1 MSTRFFWAW
10 NQYDLLPDKSMTR
23 ERAAR
28 LLWAWRRTS
37 RKPTSTGLMLRSL
50 RRVSAGVYQ
59 VVDLQSG
66 ETGTMTIKK
75 VEA

>member
-1 MSTRFFWAW
+1 MNTLFFWAW
-10 NQYDLLPDKSMTR
+10 NQYDPLPDKSMTR

-37 RKPTSTGLMLRSL
+37 RKPTSMGRMLRSL

-66 ETGTMTIKK
+66 EAGTMTIKK

>member
-1 MSTRFFWAW
+1 MNTTFAWAW
-10 NQYDLLPDKSMTR
+10 NHYAAQPDPDMTR

-37 RKPTSTGLMLRSL
+37 RKPTSMGRMLRSL
-50 RRVSAGVYQ
+50 VRVRPHMYR

-66 ETGTMTIKK
+66 ETATVTITRSN
-75 VEA
+75 